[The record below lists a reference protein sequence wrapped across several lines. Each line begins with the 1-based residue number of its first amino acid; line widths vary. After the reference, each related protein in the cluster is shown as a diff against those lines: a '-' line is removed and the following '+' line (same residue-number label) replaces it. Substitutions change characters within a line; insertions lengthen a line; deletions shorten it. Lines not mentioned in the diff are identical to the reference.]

1 MNRVCSI
8 FSQLLQCF
16 PRLEFQSMVKQHK
29 AERHARGFSSW
40 GQFIA
45 MMFCQLG
52 RAHSLREICGGLAAC
67 EGKLKHL
74 GLSDFP
80 HRATLAYANEHRPW
94 QLYQSV
100 FFALLQRCQSEVRPG
115 HKFRFKNKLLSMDAS
130 LISVCI
136 SMYDWAQYQRAK
148 GAVKLHLML
157 DHDGYL
163 PCFAVITNGKK
174 HEISVARQMVFQPG
188 TIVVFDKAYA
198 DYGWWKRLTQQGVH
212 FVTRLRDDA
221 KVEVLAK
228 RHVPPLHKHILADEE
243 IKLVGYRQV
252 GKEGLAGLR
261 RIRIFDPEQKRELVF
276 VTNLGH
282 LAASTIAAIYRQ
294 RWQIESFFKS
304 LKQLLKIKTFVG
316 TTENAV
322 LTQIWTALIVM
333 LLLRWLK
340 LKAKFAWSLA
350 NLVALLRQQ
359 LFVYRDLWNWL
370 NAPFEPPPLLA
381 HQLALPWTAPANLDT
396 I

>member
-1 MNRVCSI
+1 LNRVCSI

-16 PRLEFQSMVKQHK
+16 PRLEFQSLVSQHK
-29 AERHARGFSSW
+29 AERHARGFRCWS
-40 GQFIA
+40 QFIA

-74 GLSDFP
+74 GLSDSP
-80 HRATLAYANEHRPW
+80 RRSTLAYANEHRPW
-94 QLYQSV
+94 QLYQSI
-100 FFALLQRCQSEVRPG
+100 FFTQLQRCQAEVHPG
-115 HKFRFKNKLLSMDAS
+115 HKFRFRNKLLSLDAS
-130 LISVCI
+130 TIAVCV

-174 HEISVARQMVFQPG
+174 HEITMARQMHFQPG
-188 TIVVFDKAYA
+188 TIVVFDKGYA
-198 DYGWWKRLTQQGVH
+198 DYRWWKWLTKEGVY

-221 KVEVLAK
+221 KIELLAQ
-228 RHVPPLHKHILADEE
+228 RPVPALHQHILSDEE

-252 GKEGLAGLR
+252 GREGLAGLR
-261 RIRIFDPEQKRELVF
+261 RIRVFDQQQNRELVF
-276 VTNLGH
+276 VTNISH

-294 RWQIESFFKS
+294 RWQIESFFKN

-316 TTENAV
+316 TSENAV
-322 LTQIWTALIVM
+322 LTQIWTALLVI

-340 LKAKFAWSLA
+340 LKARFGWSLA

-359 LFVYRDLWNWL
+359 LFVYRDLWAWL
-370 NAPFEPPPLLA
+370 NAPFEPPPILT
-381 HQLALPWTAPANLDT
+381 QQFELPLTSC
-396 I
+396 